1 WGYTQPAGPRR
12 RLTRL
17 SLRGNNAALA
27 DRREGPP
34 RNSFDPRLWAQPGRV
49 GHLVA
54 VADGSGGDN
63 GRTGHAARAA
73 VDHID
78 ALVLD
83 DACQTGALL
92 GAPADVV
99 LDGEPQKQRLVQGP
113 LGADGLHHL
122 HAKAHSVE
130 LRAAVLVVAAG
141 GGGGEGRGG
150 GGEEGARAAA
160 ASG

>member
-1 WGYTQPAGPRR
+1 GGLKDPRGRVRVGSRCLFRKVNGAGAA
-12 RLTRL
+12 
-17 SLRGNNAALA
+17 SRG
-27 DRREGPP
+27 GPP
-34 RNSFDPRLWAQPGRV
+34 RHSLDPRLWAQPGRV